1 MTRIRAPRPRYRLV
15 RRADRRGGAPPG
27 QHPAGRA
34 RQRPGRGSAVRP
46 AGWALLLTVL
56 ALFGVPAVVDESTL
70 VLLTPIPALGLAAVG
85 ITVLTGRAGL
95 PTLGQA
101 APYAVGAYTTALLGR
116 AGVDVGPLQLA
127 AAVSAAALF
136 ALLTGPVVARARGV
150 TVLMITLALGELTAT
165 VASRWSSVTGGTD
178 GLAGIP
184 PVRALWGTAPLTD
197 DPAVYR
203 YAVAVA
209 ACAITATAV
218 ALRSPLGLLLAGC
231 RDDEAR
237 MRASGH
243 PVTRVF
249 LGAQVWA
256 AALAGAG
263 GQLLVTAQRYISPA
277 DVGFTTSSL
286 CLLAA
291 VLGGVASP
299 VGALAGTALVLIT
312 RDQLAAHWPGHGPL
326 LLGTL
331 FIASVYLLPRG
342 LAGVRLRRHGSLP
355 APPSRAPARP
365 ASPEVGP

>member
-1 MTRIRAPRPRYRLV
+1 M
-15 RRADRRGGAPPG
+15 
-27 QHPAGRA
+27 
-34 RQRPGRGSAVRP
+34 RP

-70 VLLTPIPALGLAAVG
+70 VLITPVPALGLAAVG

-116 AGVDVGPLQLA
+116 AGVDVGPVQLA
-127 AAVSAAALF
+127 AAASAAALF
-136 ALLTGPVVARARGV
+136 ALLTGPVIARARGV

-165 VASRWSSVTGGTD
+165 AAARWSSVTGGTD

-184 PVRALWGTAPLTD
+184 PVRALWGTAPLTE
-197 DPAVYR
+197 DPDVYR

-209 ACAITATAV
+209 ACAITATV
-218 ALRSPLGLLLAGC
+218 MALRSPLGLLLAGC

-237 MRASGH
+237 MLASGH
-243 PVTRVF
+243 PVTRVL
-249 LGAQVWA
+249 LGAHVWA
-256 AALAGAG
+256 AALAGVG
-263 GQLLVTAQRYISPA
+263 GQLLVTTQRYVSPA

-299 VGALAGTALVLIT
+299 LGALAGTALILIT

-326 LLGTL
+326 LLGAL

-342 LAGVRLRRHGSLP
+342 LAGVRLRRLPRGSLP
-355 APPSRAPARP
+355 APPSGAPARP